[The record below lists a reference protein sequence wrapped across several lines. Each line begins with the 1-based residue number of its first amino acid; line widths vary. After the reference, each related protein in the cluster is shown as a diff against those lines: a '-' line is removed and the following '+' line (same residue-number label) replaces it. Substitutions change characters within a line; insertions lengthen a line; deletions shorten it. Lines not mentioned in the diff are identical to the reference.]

1 MNNIIHILDNETI
14 DKIAAGEVVER
25 PMSVIKELVEN
36 SIDAGARAI
45 TVEIEEGGIEFIRVT
60 DNGSGIL
67 RTQIRPAF
75 LRHATSKI
83 ETAEDLFHISSL
95 GFRGEALS
103 SIAAVSKTEVIT
115 KTEQE
120 LIGVHYRI
128 EGGVERDLEDIGAP
142 NGTTFLVRNLFYN
155 TPARRKFLKSAIT
168 EGNYVA
174 DLMEHFALSHPEISF
189 QFIMSKKT
197 KFSTAGNGSLREVI
211 YRIYG
216 REIEQKLKEIQADI
230 YGIKISGFIG
240 EPVINRANRNYEQFF
255 VNGRFIKSDW
265 LYKACETAFAGFLMQ
280 HKYPFCIMH
289 LTIDTTKIDVNV
301 HPNKMDIRFSEP
313 SIIYDHV
320 LNTIRKRLEQTE
332 LIPEVNL
339 LNHREQVKEEKQ
351 EAKELATIMQNVPQ
365 PFETNRIN
373 NTKSQPILNIRDFL
387 TDSKVEDTS
396 VILQDKCK
404 NDIVSD
410 QKDRITDI
418 KQQELTLDVD
428 FESQYEI
435 LGQVFDTYWI
445 VAYKDKLLFIDQ
457 HAAHEKVKYEEL
469 VHKIFA
475 DEVIS
480 QQLITPIIVKM
491 TPLEEDTFSQY
502 DESLRKLGFEAE
514 SFGQDDYAI
523 RSVPLDLY
531 GFDAREMFLEI
542 LDELSERPIQKL
554 PETLLQKMASMAC
567 KAAVKGNSKLSQE
580 EARELI
586 HKLLRL
592 ENPFNCPHGRPV
604 IISMSKY
611 EMEKKFKRIL

>member
-1 MNNIIHILDNETI
+1 M
-14 DKIAAGEVVER
+14 
-25 PMSVIKELVEN
+25 
-36 SIDAGARAI
+36 
-45 TVEIEEGGIEFIRVT
+45 
-60 DNGSGIL
+60 
-67 RTQIRPAF
+67 
-75 LRHATSKI
+75 
-83 ETAEDLFHISSL
+83 
-95 GFRGEALS
+95 
-103 SIAAVSKTEVIT
+103 
-115 KTEQE
+115 
-120 LIGVHYRI
+120 
-128 EGGVERDLEDIGAP
+128 EDIGAP

-174 DLMEHFALSHPEISF
+174 DLMEHFALSHPKISF

-404 NDIVSD
+404 NDTISD

-445 VAYKDKLLFIDQ
+445 VAYKEKLLFIDQ

-554 PETLLQKMASMAC
+554 LETLLQKMASMAC

>member
-36 SIDAGARAI
+36 SIDAGSKAV

-128 EGGVERDLEDIGAP
+128 EGGAERDLDDIGAP

-189 QFIMSKKT
+189 QFIMSKRT

-216 REIEQKLKEIQADI
+216 REIEQKLREIQADI
-230 YGIKISGFIG
+230 YGMKISGFIG
-240 EPVINRANRNYEQFF
+240 EPVINRSNRNYELFF

-280 HKYPFCIMH
+280 HKYPFCVMH

-339 LNHREQVKEEKQ
+339 LNRREQVKEEKQ

-373 NTKSQPILNIRDFL
+373 NTKTQHILNIHDFL

-404 NDIVSD
+404 NDIESD
-410 QKDRITDI
+410 QKDRITDTR
-418 KQQELTLDVD
+418 QQELTLDID

-445 VAYKDKLLFIDQ
+445 VAYKEKLLFIDQ

-469 VHKIFA
+469 VHKIFT

-514 SFGQDDYAI
+514 PFGQDDYAI

-542 LDELSERPIQKL
+542 LDELSEKPIQKL

-567 KAAVKGNSKLSQE
+567 KAAVKGNSRLSQE
-580 EARELI
+580 EAKELI
-586 HKLLRL
+586 HKLLKL